1 MTGRSKK
8 RLVRTFIRQRRK
20 GLWRI
25 FEAAIAL
32 FCLLVTH
39 QSVWVYFQDLSARLR
54 QSYPNPTV
62 WITPAS
68 PTEPVDPQIY
78 PKPSF
83 QVGQARL
90 ALRGFA
96 PPNKPVNLIING
108 IAAGSDFSY
117 DGKLNFY
124 DVKLRRGA
132 NEITAYL
139 WDPARQASLSTNEIS
154 SPQIIYY
161 QPAQL
166 LPPRFLGMLLDED
179 GRVVVL
185 GMADPTSRVFIH
197 DERHPD
203 SMAVWVDPAG
213 FFQYTLAQAP
223 QTPVRLHAVMS
234 ASSPEQVGQSLQE
247 SILISAEALQSY
259 GRLALGRRITLTIWE
274 DQRYELQAQA
284 RLPENTAL
292 REWVEQ
298 DLINA
303 EEFAEEFLGIRLV
316 PWRVATETKRQDF
329 PKITEDGITLKIS
342 GDIPETGQWLEFSR
356 ANALNQFP
364 LASSDDTLRVELLAA
379 QHAKLL
385 HDPDAS
391 SELDSSQTYV
401 WYGGA
406 LRKFSDNRLL
416 DIRNSAVPALHVS
429 GAPSPD
435 EPRGLVPQL
444 TYLQNL
450 IPRKV
455 AHILEA
461 LLSAIPFLW
470 LLWILRSRAGEER
483 TGFHQMLYAVTMT
496 FLIFHLALLCLPVFS
511 VSLGFVAPLLSL
523 FSVED
528 DVVQTVTAVGQVYP
542 FFAIGIMLLFRPLY
556 YAYLQRRGAPTW
568 RKRVIKQLQ
577 RWLVFWPLAVIVPAA
592 LFYILVRMRQE
603 TSSVRFDSSL
613 FDNFLLGAGLF
624 GIVGMLTFWFF
635 LYWFIRIGLGRSVSA
650 GTSIK
655 VSWAM
660 LLLPL
665 VPIIIEAG
673 ARFLRHLITEQFQ
686 TYPFFIPP
694 RLDSFVWSLIITAV
708 GAILFYQIAN
718 LSLRLSQHSA
728 SLRFWRSAKIWW
740 LVPLFIMISLPM
752 RYLAGAE
759 RAASDAGDLQL
770 LASRIDM
777 LLPYALLIGLL
788 SFLRKSNPHDRFDL
802 QAEAISIGT
811 ILFAYYLTG
820 RTANL
825 LFVPFPL
832 LVGWLIFKRWVLV
845 SPATAGASA
854 ASLSASELVRR
865 LLDCKQARRLSDN
878 LRNSLEKKYTQGD
891 LALADMQKK
900 IAESQEHLVKT
911 QAALPAGEMAA
922 KRQIFGHGPEPGP
935 WANAKV
941 AVKYGIVLSIP
952 FQISTL
958 GNIFQNQQ
966 FENYPLLQF
975 LGSLLFAASSWILM
989 AFVFGYFFH
998 MIRGRDGFAKAVVFA
1013 IALLVPTIPQRL
1025 IFSQPLLQ
1033 QGHLIQIVQIFA
1045 YVLLLAL
1052 IAFDLRTLRKLG
1064 FSWRELLTV
1073 HGFTTIT
1080 AYSSSILLAT
1090 LASLSGKDLIP
1101 LAKNFIGW
1109 LIGIQTGP

>member
-1 MTGRSKK
+1 MTGRPKK
-8 RLVRTFIRQRRK
+8 RVVRTFIRQRRR
-20 GLWRI
+20 GLWRV

-39 QSVWVYFQDLSARLR
+39 QSVWVYFQDLSERLR

-68 PTEPVDPQIY
+68 STEPIDPQIY

-83 QVGQARL
+83 QVEQARL
-90 ALRGFA
+90 ALHGFA

-139 WDPARQASLSTNEIS
+139 WDSARQVALSSNETS

-161 QPAQL
+161 QPAQP
-166 LPPRFLGMLLDED
+166 LPPRFLGMLLDDE
-179 GRVVVL
+179 GRLVVL

-197 DERHPD
+197 DERYPD
-203 SMAVWVDPAG
+203 PMATWVDPAG
-213 FFQYTLAQAP
+213 FFQYTLAQTPQAP
-223 QTPVRLHAVMS
+223 LKLHAVALSNS
-234 ASSPEQVGQSLQE
+234 AAQVVQTLQD

-259 GRLALGRRITLTIWE
+259 GRLALGRRITLKIWE
-274 DQRYELQAQA
+274 NQRYELQAQA
-284 RLPENTAL
+284 RLPANTAL
-292 REWVEQ
+292 HEWVEQ

-303 EEFAEEFLGIRLV
+303 EEFTEKFLGIRLV
-316 PWRVATETKRQDF
+316 PWRVVTELKRQDF
-329 PKITEDGITLKIS
+329 PKVMEDSITLKLT
-342 GDIPETGQWLEFSR
+342 GDIPATGQWLEFSR
-356 ANALNQFP
+356 ANALNQYP
-364 LASSDDTLRVELLAA
+364 LASIDDTLRVELLAT
-379 QHAKLL
+379 QHVKLL

-391 SELDSSQTYV
+391 SELDSSQVYV

-406 LRKFSDNRLL
+406 ARKLLDNRLL
-416 DIRNSAVPALHVS
+416 EIQDAAAPSRQVS
-429 GAPSPD
+429 GEPSPD

-470 LLWILRSRAGEER
+470 LLWILRSRGEER

-523 FSVED
+523 FSVENE
-528 DVVQTVTAVGQVYP
+528 VVQTVTAVGQVYP

-568 RKRVIKQLQ
+568 RKRVIKQVQ

-592 LFYILVRMRQE
+592 LFYVLVRMRE
-603 TSSVRFDSSL
+603 EVTSVRFDSSL
-613 FDNFLLGAGLF
+613 FDNYLLGAGLF
-624 GIVGMLTFWFF
+624 GVVGLLTFWFF

-665 VPIIIEAG
+665 VPIMIEAA

-686 TYPFFIPP
+686 TYPFFVPP
-694 RLDSFVWSLIITAV
+694 RLDSFAWSLIISAV
-708 GAILFYQIAN
+708 GAILFYQITN
-718 LSLRLSQHSA
+718 LSVRLSQHSV

-752 RYLAGAE
+752 RYLAGVE

-770 LASRIDM
+770 LASRIDT

-788 SFLRKSNPHDRFDL
+788 SFLRKSNPDDRFDL

-845 SPATAGASA
+845 PPAPAGASA

-865 LLDCKQARRLSDN
+865 LLDCKQARRLADS
-878 LRNSLEKKYTQGD
+878 LRNNLEKKYTQGD
-891 LALADMQKK
+891 LALSEMQKK
-900 IAESQEHLVKT
+900 IAESQEHLAKT

-922 KRQIFGHGPEPGP
+922 KRQIFGQGPEPGP

-958 GNIFQNQQ
+958 GNIVQNQQ

-1064 FSWRELLTV
+1064 YSWRELLTV

-1101 LAKNFIGW
+1101 LAKNFISW

>member
-1 MTGRSKK
+1 MTGRPKK
-8 RLVRTFIRQRRK
+8 RMVRTFIRQRRK
-20 GLWRI
+20 SLWRI
-25 FEAAIAL
+25 FEAGIAL

-39 QSVWVYFQDLSARLR
+39 QSVWVYFQDLSERLR

-68 PTEPVDPQIY
+68 DSDPVDPQIY

-83 QVGQARL
+83 QVKQPHIS
-90 ALRGFA
+90 LRGFA

-124 DVKLRRGA
+124 GVKLRRGA

-139 WDPARQASLSTNEIS
+139 WDPARQVYLSTNETS

-161 QPAQL
+161 QPEQP

-179 GRVVVL
+179 GRLVVL
-185 GMADPTSRVFIH
+185 GMADPTSRVITH
-197 DERHPD
+197 DERYPD
-203 SMAVWVDPAG
+203 SLGTMVDPTG
-213 FFQYTLAQAP
+213 FFEHRFGQMPQAAIK
-223 QTPVRLHAVMS
+223 LHAV
-234 ASSPEQVGQSLQE
+234 ASSSNSGQAGQTLQD
-247 SILISAEALQSY
+247 SILVSAEALQSY
-259 GRLALGRRITLTIWE
+259 GRLALGRRITLTIWQ
-274 DQRYELQAQA
+274 DQKYELQAQA
-284 RLPENTAL
+284 RVPENTTL

-298 DLINA
+298 DLISS

-316 PWRVATETKRQDF
+316 PWRVATEMKREDF
-329 PKITEDGITLKIS
+329 PKITEDGVTLKIS
-342 GDIPETGQWLEFSR
+342 GDIPATGQWLEFCR
-356 ANALNQFP
+356 TNALNQYP
-364 LASSDDTLRVELLAA
+364 LAASDDTLRVELLAT
-379 QHAKLL
+379 QHVKLL
-385 HDPDAS
+385 HDPDVS
-391 SELDSSQTYV
+391 SELDSSQVYA
-401 WYGGA
+401 WHGGVM
-406 LRKFSDNRLL
+406 RKFSDGRLL
-416 DIRNSAVPALHVS
+416 EVRDAAVSLAHVS
-429 GAPSPD
+429 EVSLPD

-455 AHILEA
+455 AQILEA

-470 LLWILRSRAGEER
+470 LLWILRSRGGEKR

-511 VSLGFVAPLLSL
+511 VSLGFVAPLLAL
-523 FSVED
+523 FSVEN
-528 DVVQTVTAVGQVYP
+528 DVVQTVTAVGQIYP

-592 LFYILVRMRQE
+592 LFYILVRMQQD

-665 VPIIIEAG
+665 VPIIIEAV
-673 ARFLRHLITEQFQ
+673 ARFLRHLITEQLQ

-694 RLDSFVWSLIITAV
+694 RLDSLVWSLIITAV

-770 LASRIDM
+770 LASRIDT

-788 SFLRKSNPHDRFDL
+788 SFLRKSNPDDRFDL

-845 SPATAGASA
+845 SPAIVGAST
-854 ASLSASELVRR
+854 ASHSASELVRR

-900 IAESQEHLVKT
+900 IAESQEHLAKT
-911 QAALPAGEMAA
+911 QAALPAGERAA
-922 KRQIFGHGPEPGP
+922 KRQIFGQGPEPGP

-1064 FSWRELLTV
+1064 YSWRELLTV

-1101 LAKNFIGW
+1101 LAKNLISW